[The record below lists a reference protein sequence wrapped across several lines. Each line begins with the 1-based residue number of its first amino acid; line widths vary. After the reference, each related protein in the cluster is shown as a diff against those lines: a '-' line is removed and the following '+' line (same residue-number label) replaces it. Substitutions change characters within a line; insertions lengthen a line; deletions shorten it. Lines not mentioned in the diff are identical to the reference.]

1 MSMTARSS
9 RRRRTDFVMLLSRMS
24 RTMRRKARL
33 LLAALVLPGAAWCFA
48 AMADTTSDAQAIR
61 DAANAYKAAVERG
74 DGKALA
80 ALWTPDGDIV
90 DDLGTVMKGRDTVAL
105 LEPPAADATPSG
117 KPVIT
122 IKDTNLRFITP
133 DVAVEDATVE
143 VTPPGTAAPLRGR
156 FSATWVRHEG
166 AWKLS
171 ALREARGE
179 PGGGSAESLED
190 LAWMVGDWAVV
201 DDDATGKP
209 ASGRPSIE
217 MTVRWNPNRTFLLR
231 DMKITPAGSAA
242 NPDAAMHITQRIGWD
257 PLSKSIHS
265 WVFSSDGGHGE
276 AAWSKKDGSWI
287 AQTTAVLPD
296 GSQTSSL
303 NIYTYDGKD
312 RCDWRSLP
320 THVGGE
326 HMPQIDMTMVRKPG
340 SVKPEGAGR

>member
-1 MSMTARSS
+1 MSLTARFP
-9 RRRRTDFVMLLSRMS
+9 RRRRTDFVMVGLMGRQ
-24 RTMRRKARL
+24 ACL
-33 LLAALVLPGAAWCFA
+33 LLMATVAVATGAWCSSSL
-48 AMADTTSDAQAIR
+48 ADATADAQAIR
-61 DAANAYKAAVERG
+61 DASSAYKAAVERG

-80 ALWTPDGDIV
+80 ALWTPDGDII
-90 DDLGTVMKGRDTVAL
+90 DDLGAVMKGRDTVAL
-105 LEPPAADATPSG
+105 LEPPAADAGRVGTPT
-117 KPVIT
+117 IT
-122 IKDTNLRFITP
+122 IKDTNLRFIAP
-133 DVAVEDATVE
+133 DVAIEDAMVE

-179 PGGGSAESLED
+179 PAGGAESLED

-201 DDDATGKP
+201 DDGASGTP
-209 ASGRPSIE
+209 SGRPSIE
-217 MTVRWNPNRTFLLR
+217 MTVRWNPTRTFLLR

-242 NPDAAMHITQRIGWD
+242 NPEATMHITQRIGWD

-312 RCDWRSLP
+312 RCAWRSLP

-340 SVKPEGAGR
+340 SAKPEGAGR

>member
-1 MSMTARSS
+1 MSLTARFFCRQSNVFALNGT
-9 RRRRTDFVMLLSRMS
+9 RTCLL
-24 RTMRRKARL
+24 
-33 LLAALVLPGAAWCFA
+33 FA
-48 AMADTTSDAQAIR
+48 AMLLPTATVGWAQATADMAKDTQAIR
-61 DAANAYKAAVERG
+61 DAANAYKTAVERG

-90 DDLGTVMKGRDTVAL
+90 DDLGTMMKGRDTVAL
-105 LEPPAADATPSG
+105 LEPPAADAKQGG

-133 DVAVEDATVE
+133 DVAIEDAMVE
-143 VTPPGTAAPLRGR
+143 VTPPGTAAALRGR

-179 PGGGSAESLED
+179 PAGGTESLEE
-190 LAWMVGDWAVV
+190 LSWMVGDWVVV
-201 DDDATGKP
+201 DDEAIGKP
-209 ASGRPSIE
+209 SPGRPSIE

-276 AAWSKKDGSWI
+276 AAWSRKDGSWV

-312 RCDWRSLP
+312 RCAWRSLP

-340 SVKPEGAGR
+340 SAKPEGAGR